1 LLANTL
7 NENEIIG
14 GNGMIPTIII
24 QIALII
30 ILVRS
35 VYVVVQ
41 KINTSHKAWLD
52 ILFHASIAIVALN
65 FLLV

>member
-1 LLANTL
+1 
-7 NENEIIG
+7 
-14 GNGMIPTIII
+14 MIPTIII

-35 VYVVVQ
+35 VYVMIQ

-52 ILFHASIAIVALN
+52 ILYHASIAILALK
-65 FLLV
+65 FLLM